1 MTQSFRNANQVRAA
15 LKMKLS
21 VFHWY
26 LSSRVIADNDG
37 FSIVVVVKKVDN
49 QVRKI
54 IAPVVDGV
62 SVKAE
67 EK

>member
-1 MTQSFRNANQVRAA
+1 MTQSFRNANQARAA

-26 LSSRVIADNDG
+26 LGSRVVADNDG
-37 FSIVVVVKKVDN
+37 FSIEVVVKKIDN
-49 QVRKI
+49 QIRKI
-54 IAPVVDGV
+54 IPPVVDGV